1 MRESRHE
8 PRIVASRNESSVT
21 TMLQECDVCLVRG
34 ETKTARERPREVA
47 LVPPQAKA
55 ADWRQELCET
65 HPEEEGFTCV
75 LFEIT
80 YKQHNWTHC
89 ADDRASTSDWPLAM
103 RTLC

>member
-21 TMLQECDVCLVRG
+21 MLQECDACFVRG
-34 ETKTARERPREVA
+34 ETTTARERPREVA

-55 ADWRQELCET
+55 ADRRQELCET

-80 YKQHNWTHC
+80 YKQYNWTHC
-89 ADDRASTSDWPLAM
+89 ADDRPSTSDCPLAM
-103 RTLC
+103 LTLC